1 MEKKK
6 RGGLDNRKPD
16 WAGSMQYGA
25 PAENVIK
32 QWPRS
37 DASCGCE
44 YARPGFN
51 NTVRDVA
58 MDRMH
63 RRELSDKAMY
73 V

>member
-1 MEKKK
+1 MEKK
-6 RGGLDNRKPD
+6 RGGIDNRKPD
-16 WAGSMQYGA
+16 WAGSMMYGA
-25 PAENVIK
+25 PADKVIK

-51 NTVRDVA
+51 NTVKDMA
-58 MDRMH
+58 MKKMDSKA
-63 RRELSDKAMY
+63 LGDKAMY